1 MLELDDFSLRGDAPA
16 LAIIKDNARKKAVR
30 QVVETQ
36 EELTRIHERVTQT
49 IDAYELSEKLSGHQL
64 DEKEVERIAEDFIR
78 EQATLEFVDD
88 MTQLLII
95 LSDPVAKRKYQQ
107 QVAVFIVGFE
117 NLCGRRAKLLAQLQE
132 FFVQNG
138 RGEDQFEV
146 EPPEF
151 DIEDVG
157 VQVRDAL
164 DKAEKATQRLA
175 TVSKDVIK
183 ALEVANPKETKKGK
197 KKLEKALQQSQHDIM
212 SLTEK
217 LLRVQNDLEESEGKM
232 SQMYKSMEM
241 KQVEIERLKVQAD
254 SAKKATDI
262 VKDLKA
268 DVTAKETELQKA
280 NKTIAELELTVGH
293 LEDKQERDFE
303 RNKKMKE
310 DNQKSKDDYEGQ
322 IRDQQQYIADLRSD
336 LKHQY
341 DSQVKELV
349 GSHQRE
355 LTQLRDDHKVEL
367 NRMQKV
373 LDVARRKGEELK
385 AELSESSKRNSVAAA
400 ESGSSKRSSL
410 FSPEGSDGGESPRK
424 LSLKSSAQT
433 VRLLNKARTMSDVGS
448 SSEHSDVPSTPLNKS
463 TTPSQPSPAVD
474 VTKENSNDIPAG
486 KSPVRKVS
494 KSDKSKKEKS
504 VKGTPEKSV
513 ISKSPSDKPQAVV
526 EPFEKSIGS
535 EGSSESNQIASVQ
548 PPPAE
553 IQVTT
558 SVEMVDV
565 GIQSESE
572 EFNDTEMN
580 AFGWNT
586 ADRKP
591 SFLQVVPEEE
601 HEDDELEMESLS
613 KEQLVDKL
621 EDYRAKSQERQRNL
635 EMELAELKNK
645 YIVKT
650 NSLKKQ
656 NEESQNSFLRE
667 KEAMLSK
674 LREAENL
681 KEQAER
687 EAEEAVLQLEEAL
700 SEREEMKQ
708 LKERALRDK
717 QTEETMTGLSLYDR
731 REEEAMTSGSLV
743 GKEEKGT
750 LTSKSLSNMQ
760 EEYTMTSMS
769 LGTDREESAVD
780 FKGHSVGTQSSR
792 QSSDQLLDAGT
803 ESEQLGERALSP
815 RDSGFDGTASSVKFD
830 SRPSSAVT
838 TTVPTTVPKVETEQ
852 SETTENKGFMLSPP
866 VEKRPVMSANARR
879 RLINSALSDHPVA
892 KETLKTY
899 DAVLQFTETA
909 VQWLVREGLDIEA
922 SQVKNLKPIALNK
935 EEAMQIIER
944 MPEIRHSVCQILDQ
958 LASVLS
964 SQHLARSTAAETKTV
979 GLSTSQKTLPLLSS
993 RPEWRP
999 KSVKKEDVVDTATQ
1013 DFSYVK
1019 LLKEYNDLAEGYER
1033 LQQHMDAETKFH
1045 QEQTSQNV
1053 AVMTDMQD
1061 TITQLRNQLAE
1072 LKNTRPPSSAR
1083 TSSSIMFTRL
1093 DAERNSKILKRAVNE
1108 RRLSDDS
1115 FSVIMEHMDHYVS
1128 LPAQRLAHIVRRYSH
1143 HRSMK
1148 EIERSLKHGG
1158 VLDEGVFSTLDK
1170 MESLQNKRAE
1180 RWGDKMDKYASERER
1195 LAEQLTTC
1203 FENLEQETGIFLIK
1217 PVYSFKGRSE
1227 EIPGYVVTQRHKP
1240 SPPPPKPS
1248 GPATPAPTPWLQ
1260 LGKEPLSAGLFRDL
1274 TQSSF
1279 TARPSSI
1286 PTMSKM
1292 QEGEMKMRVARSVD
1306 KDTLKN
1312 RPSAM
1317 VTWQMSKSHV
1327 TDETEESIAVE
1338 LNTPRILELDVNR
1351 VMFGQADVS
1360 KSIVPLNDS
1369 SNFKLT
1375 ASVVRSYVT
1384 VERPTGGK
1392 QIRKANQQKSGK
1404 YNSTPPNTTQDPSGG
1419 PMLSHYPPLP
1429 PIHMPKL
1436 RQESRSGKSRYSDA
1450 GTFSEAGSPVA
1461 GRHEDIS
1468 PSSPVIV
1475 HEIPEQR
1482 RLSSPDILPVR

>member
-1 MLELDDFSLRGDAPA
+1 
-16 LAIIKDNARKKAVR
+16 
-30 QVVETQ
+30 
-36 EELTRIHERVTQT
+36 
-49 IDAYELSEKLSGHQL
+49 
-64 DEKEVERIAEDFIR
+64 
-78 EQATLEFVDD
+78 
-88 MTQLLII
+88 
-95 LSDPVAKRKYQQ
+95 
-107 QVAVFIVGFE
+107 
-117 NLCGRRAKLLAQLQE
+117 
-132 FFVQNG
+132 
-138 RGEDQFEV
+138 
-146 EPPEF
+146 
-151 DIEDVG
+151 
-157 VQVRDAL
+157 
-164 DKAEKATQRLA
+164 
-175 TVSKDVIK
+175 
-183 ALEVANPKETKKGK
+183 
-197 KKLEKALQQSQHDIM
+197 M

-254 SAKKATDI
+254 NAKKATDI

-310 DNQKSKDDYEGQ
+310 ENQKSKDDYEGQ

-367 NRMQKV
+367 NRMQKA

-400 ESGSSKRSSL
+400 ESGSSKCSSL

-448 SSEHSDVPSTPLNKS
+448 SSEHSDSPSTPLNKS
-463 TTPSQPSPAVD
+463 TTPSQTSPAVD
-474 VTKENSNDIPAG
+474 VTKENSNDNPTG
-486 KSPVRKVS
+486 KLPVRKVS

-535 EGSSESNQIASVQ
+535 EGSSESNQIASLQ
-548 PPPAE
+548 PSPAE

-580 AFGWNT
+580 AYAWNT

-613 KEQLVDKL
+613 REQLVDKL

-687 EAEEAVLQLEEAL
+687 KAEEAFLQL
-700 SEREEMKQ
+700 RQ
-708 LKERALRDK
+708 LKEKALRDK
-717 QTEETMTGLSLYDR
+717 QTEETMTGLSLYSR

-750 LTSKSLSNMQ
+750 LTSKSSTNMQ
-760 EEYTMTSMS
+760 EEHTMTSMS

-803 ESEQLGERALSP
+803 ESEQLGERGLSP

-838 TTVPTTVPKVETEQ
+838 TTVSKVETEKPLFGARPSVTVKSDFGLFVKAHE

-879 RLINSALSDHPVA
+879 RLINSALNGHPVA

-899 DAVLQFTETA
+899 DAVLQFTET
-909 VQWLVREGLDIEA
+909 VVLWLVREGLDMEA

-944 MPEIRHSVCQILDQ
+944 MPEIRDSVCQILNQ

-964 SQHLARSTAAETKTV
+964 SQHLARSTAAEAKSV

-1033 LQQHMDAETKFH
+1033 LQQHMDEETKFH

-1195 LAEQLTTC
+1195 LAKQLTTC

-1260 LGKEPLSAGLFRDL
+1260 LAKEPLSAGLFRDL
-1274 TQSSF
+1274 TQSSL

-1475 HEIPEQR
+1475 HETPEQR